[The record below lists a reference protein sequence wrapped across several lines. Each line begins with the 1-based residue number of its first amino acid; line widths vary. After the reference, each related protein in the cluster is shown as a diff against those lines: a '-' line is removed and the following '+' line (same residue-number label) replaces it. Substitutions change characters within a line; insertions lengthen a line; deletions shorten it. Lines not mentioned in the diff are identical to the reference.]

1 MDSRQAAGGV
11 SSSHGYSGAL
21 QPWVASV
28 RHRRAASQGSEVYY
42 MKCCP
47 WILSIRGV
55 GEKASA
61 ESPKTSFDLQGK
73 LTGGGHGSD
82 PGAWP
87 SQASQPAKRGGVI
100 SG

>member
-1 MDSRQAAGGV
+1 
-11 SSSHGYSGAL
+11 
-21 QPWVASV
+21 
-28 RHRRAASQGSEVYY
+28 
-42 MKCCP
+42 MKRCP

-87 SQASQPAKRGGVI
+87 SQASQPASQARRRRDKRVMTYKASFPAENTAPIRGLGQA
-100 SG
+100 SQPSAAAS